1 MMVRINQHAFPQDK
15 KPIRLHASLGIVVD
29 AVLMPVAPHAAV
41 IPGKYYHTG
50 MALCSL
56 IFVIWNSPSAS
67 TAYVPLRLHGK
78 QLTRRFWQ
86 TAYTEA
92 INLMDYSAAVI
103 PVTTANKEIDVFD
116 KDYEPLNETDR
127 KNWEACEYSS
137 VTS

>member
-1 MMVRINQHAFPQDK
+1 MRHK
-15 KPIRLHASLGIVVD
+15 LIRLPAPLGVVVD

-50 MALCSL
+50 MALYPL
-56 IFVIWNSPSAS
+56 IFVIWDFPSIS
-67 TAYVPLRLHGK
+67 TAYVPFYPHGK
-78 QLTRRFWQ
+78 QLTQRAWR

-103 PVTTANKEIDVFD
+103 PVTTANKEIDTFD

-127 KNWEACEYSS
+127 KNWEACEYNSM
-137 VTS
+137 TS